1 MANRMAAIAFNTFR
15 EAVRDRVLYN
25 LVFFAL
31 LLLAAAPLVGE
42 ISAGAQRVLLINLS
56 LSAISIFGTVIA
68 IFLGISLV
76 SKEIER
82 RTLYP
87 VLARPVGRGE
97 FLVGKYIGLG
107 GTLLVNTA
115 AMSLGFYAALL
126 LMTGRLGRA
135 DANILI
141 AIYFILLQFLVII
154 GLALLFSS
162 FSSPM
167 LSALFAFSLFVAGTF
182 AGDLRSFA
190 QSVHGPQSWLA
201 SITSYL
207 IPNLASLNVITR
219 VAHDQFISA
228 SLVGYNTLYSLLYT
242 LATLSGAMLIFS
254 RRNLK

>member
-1 MANRMAAIAFNTFR
+1 MIGRIRVIAFNTFR

-31 LLLAAAPLVGE
+31 LLVASAPILGE
-42 ISAGAQRVLLINLS
+42 ISAGVQRVLLINLG
-56 LSAISIFGTVIA
+56 LSAISVFGIVIA

-97 FLVGKYIGLG
+97 FIVGKYCGLA
-107 GTLLVNTA
+107 GTLVTNTA
-115 AMSLGFYAALL
+115 AMALGFYITLWG
-126 LMTGRLGRA
+126 MMGHLGRA

-141 AIYFILLQFLVII
+141 AIYFILLQFLVMI
-154 GLALLFSS
+154 GLSLFFSS

-167 LSALFAFSLFVAGTF
+167 LSALFALCLFVAGTF
-182 AGDLRSFA
+182 AGDLRTFA
-190 QSVHGPQSWLA
+190 LSVHGLERWLA
-201 SITSYL
+201 SAVSYI

-219 VAHDQFISA
+219 VAHDQFIPA
-228 SLVGYNTLYSLLYT
+228 SLVGYNTLYSALYT
-242 LATLSGAMLIFS
+242 ITTICGAALIFS
-254 RRNLK
+254 RRNLR

>member
-1 MANRMAAIAFNTFR
+1 MIGRIRAIAFNTFR

-31 LLLAAAPLVGE
+31 LLVASAPILGE
-42 ISAGAQRVLLINLS
+42 ISAGVQRVLLINLS
-56 LSAISIFGTVIA
+56 LSAISIFGIVIA

-97 FLVGKYIGLG
+97 FIVGKYLGLA
-107 GTLLVNTA
+107 GTLVTNTI
-115 AMSLGFYAALL
+115 AMALGFYLTL
-126 LMTGRLGRA
+126 WGMMGHLGRA

-141 AIYFILLQFLVII
+141 AIYFILLQFLVMI
-154 GLALLFSS
+154 GLSLLFSS
-162 FSSPM
+162 FSSPL
-167 LSALFAFSLFVAGTF
+167 LSALFALCLFVAGAF
-182 AGDLRSFA
+182 AGDLRTFA
-190 QSVHGPQSWLA
+190 RSVHGLERWLA
-201 SITSYL
+201 SAVSYV

-219 VAHDQFISA
+219 VAHDQFIPA
-228 SLVGYNTLYSLLYT
+228 SLVGYNTLYSALYT
-242 LATLSGAMLIFS
+242 ISTICGAALIFS

>member
-1 MANRMAAIAFNTFR
+1 MIRRMVAVAANTFR

-31 LLLAAAPLVGE
+31 LLVACAPLLGE
-42 ISAGAQRVLLINLS
+42 ISIGVQRILLINLS
-56 LSAISIFGTVIA
+56 LSAISVIGTIIS

-76 SKEIER
+76 SKEIDR

-97 FLVGKYIGLG
+97 FIVGKYFGLA

-115 AMSLGFYAALL
+115 AMTLGFYAALL
-126 LMTGRLGRA
+126 LMMGHLSQA
-135 DANILI
+135 DGNILI

-162 FSSPM
+162 FSSPL
-167 LSALFAFSLFVAGTF
+167 LSALFALSMFVAGWF
-182 AGDLRSFA
+182 AADLRSFA
-190 QSVHGPQSWLA
+190 ESTHGPQGWLA
-201 SITSYL
+201 LASSYL

-219 VAHDQFISA
+219 VAHDQPIPA
-228 SLVGYNTLYSLLYT
+228 VLVGYNTMYALFYT
-242 LATLSGAMLIFS
+242 AATLGGATLIFS